1 MAVAQFHVLHHQG
14 AWAVR
19 KEREVYGPFPT
30 QQAALA
36 HAAKAACHAS
46 EYGVRTHIVV
56 HAGRGR
62 YRVERLTFNGRTRRL
77 AAALNAASAELW
89 EAARLLLQAR

>member
-1 MAVAQFHVLHHQG
+1 MAVARFHVLHHEG

-19 KEREVYGPFPT
+19 KDREVYGPFAT
-30 QQAALA
+30 QQAAVA

-62 YRVERLTFNGRTRRL
+62 YRLARPGFGARTRRL
-77 AAALNAASAELW
+77 ATALNTASSELW
-89 EAARLLLQAR
+89 QAARLLLQPR